1 MHVQATLVMTT
12 CACSTEFVQKTNDF
26 AVEDAMDCRRRGE
39 TIVYISVSK
48 DQKNDNDNNDNVQWR
63 ETIIYLSPA
72 PAPAHT
78 QSTRREGEGRG
89 RNQGVSELPH
99 TGFVL
104 PQTARSFHTLALCF
118 HRIGIVLPNTGT
130 VLSFCFNAYFKCSTN
145 TGDGIKV

>member
-1 MHVQATLVMTT
+1 MMTT

-39 TIVYISVSK
+39 TIVYLSISK
-48 DQKNDNDNNDNVQWR
+48 DQKNDNDNNDNVQRR

-78 QSTRREGEGRG
+78 QSTRREGEGGG

-104 PQTARSFHTLALCF
+104 PPTPLCHYRIKELCFHTLALCL
-118 HRIGIVLPNTGT
+118 HRIEVVLPLATMPTSSVQPTQGH
-130 VLSFCFNAYFKCSTN
+130 
-145 TGDGIKV
+145 GIKV